1 MKKGA
6 VIIETRN
13 LPNLVEVIHD
23 HMKYLPAD
31 WDIHIIGSL
40 FNEHILNEFF
50 KDKCEILSIASE
62 SITLSAYNE
71 ILTNKLFIDRIPFDK
86 FLVFQ
91 HDSGILK
98 TWNSNFEEYDYIGA
112 PWKFQQHGG
121 NGGLSWRSKEA
132 MLAVIDK
139 YEYNEA
145 IDGNEDVY
153 YSNNIEAVGYK
164 LAPREVCSA
173 FSCESIFALNTFGYH
188 AINKW
193 LSKEEVATILSQRGS
208 SQLEDIYEVKCSNPS
223 DINEHLPVLR
233 AFASKCEHIT
243 EMGVR
248 NVVSTYALMMGR
260 PKTLVS
266 YDINYTDAI
275 IEAIG
280 VADKEDIDFTY
291 IVQDV
296 LKVEIEPTDLLF
308 IDTLHTYTQLSQEL
322 KLHASKVKKYIIL
335 HDTTTYGFKP
345 EPSDWQTENIMENY
359 VYNDKG
365 LWPAVTEFLDSN
377 RSWIVLEKRENNNGL
392 TVLKR
397 I

>member
-13 LPNLVEVIHD
+13 LPNLVEVIDD